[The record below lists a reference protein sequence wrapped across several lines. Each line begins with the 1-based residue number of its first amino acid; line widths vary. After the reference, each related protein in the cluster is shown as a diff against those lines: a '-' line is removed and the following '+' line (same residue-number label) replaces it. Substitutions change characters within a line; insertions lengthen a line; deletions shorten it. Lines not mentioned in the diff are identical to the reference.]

1 MTNPNLTLIAVLLD
15 RSGSMNSIKSDTEG
29 GFDAFIAEQRAQP
42 GEAIVT
48 LAQFDNTYERV
59 YTNIPIADVP
69 ALDLRPRGGTALLD
83 GIGRITTEIGE
94 QLAAQPEAERPGNVI
109 VVVITDGHE
118 NRSEE
123 WTLDAVK
130 TAITRQEDVYSWDYL
145 FLGANIDA
153 VSVGRRMGFKPEKS
167 ITYDASSQ
175 YVGAAYAVTA
185 DYVSRKRG
193 TPLGAP
199 KPAGFSDSDRSATK
213 E

>member
-94 QLAAQPEAERPGNVI
+94 QLAAQSEAERPGNVI

-130 TAITRQEDVYSWDYL
+130 TVITRQEDVYSWDYL

-153 VSVGRRMGFKPEKS
+153 VSVGARMGFKSDKS

-199 KPAGFSDSDRSATK
+199 PPAGFSDSDRSATK